1 MKYLEMVTMSE
12 GFKETE
18 IGLIPEEWEVKKI
31 GDVCQQVRNSFNP
44 NEKDI
49 RTYIGLEH
57 INEGSLTLNGVGS
70 SSDVKSGKFVFLK
83 GQILFGKLRPYFR
96 KVYRPD
102 FDGVC
107 STDILVLDKKDDY
120 YNRFLFYFF
129 ANPLIIDIATQSS
142 EGTKM
147 PRASWKYLTELK
159 FAFPNFN
166 EQKAISDVLYVLDQK
181 IHLNHQMN
189 QTLEKIGENLFR
201 HWFVHFEFPDV
212 EGRPYKSSG
221 GEMVDSELGEIP
233 AGWIIKDFDSL
244 CNITSSKRIFHREY
258 VEDGIPF
265 YRSKEIILLSKNQ
278 QIKDPLFISK
288 NKYEEISKKF
298 GVPNDGD
305 LLMTS
310 VGTLGIP
317 YIVKSK
323 EKFYFKD
330 GNLMWF
336 NSFKG
341 MNNAYLYY
349 WISSPYGQQILDSI
363 SIGSTQKALTIDS
376 LKKVKVPLPLSN
388 DNLLKKFDDLTK
400 IILCQIEVFNR
411 QNHILTDI
419 RDSILPKLMSGKI
432 RVNIPEEA
440 TAK

>member
-1 MKYLEMVTMSE
+1 MSK

-107 STDILVLDKKDDY
+107 STDILVIDKKDDY
-120 YNRFLFYFF
+120 NNGFLFYFF

-159 FAFPNFN
+159 FAFPNFK

-201 HWFVHFEFPDV
+201 HWFVHFEFPNS

-233 AGWIIKDFDSL
+233 KGWEVGKFGKIVDNFDKKRIPLSKKQRESRKGQYPYYGATSIMDYVDDFLFDGTYVLMAEDGSVIDDGEKPVLQYVWGKFWVNNHAHVLKGQNGISDEFIYLLLKNTNIKHLVTGAVQLKINQKNMNNLQVVIPDLDILSKFSEIIKPLFAKYRVCSDENETLSQLRDSL
-244 CNITSSKRIFHREY
+244 
-258 VEDGIPF
+258 
-265 YRSKEIILLSKNQ
+265 
-278 QIKDPLFISK
+278 
-288 NKYEEISKKF
+288 
-298 GVPNDGD
+298 
-305 LLMTS
+305 
-310 VGTLGIP
+310 
-317 YIVKSK
+317 
-323 EKFYFKD
+323 
-330 GNLMWF
+330 
-336 NSFKG
+336 
-341 MNNAYLYY
+341 
-349 WISSPYGQQILDSI
+349 
-363 SIGSTQKALTIDS
+363 
-376 LKKVKVPLPLSN
+376 
-388 DNLLKKFDDLTK
+388 
-400 IILCQIEVFNR
+400 
-411 QNHILTDI
+411 
-419 RDSILPKLMSGKI
+419 LPKLMSGKI
-432 RVNIPEEA
+432 RVNISEEA
-440 TAK
+440 AAK